1 MGCNT
6 SGYTTQPIHLHPN
19 PRDLGCCWVMVDG
32 LHSSTDDQPV
42 GFFLFLS
49 KSTAIAHPDVG
60 DVLVHAASV

>member
-1 MGCNT
+1 
-6 SGYTTQPIHLHPN
+6 
-19 PRDLGCCWVMVDG
+19 MVDG